1 MLEIS
6 GIKVEDRIVELHQ
19 MHDEI
24 IDYGDE
30 ALMMYWFEEAVPDG
44 ADETDFI
51 DIAMDEELWSG
62 AVAAYEFLCSAMR

>member
-6 GIKVEDRIVELHQ
+6 GIKVKTRVAELHH

-30 ALMMYWFEEAVPDG
+30 ELMMYWFEEAVPDG
-44 ADETDFI
+44 ADEADFVA
-51 DIAMDEELWSG
+51 IAMDEELWSG
-62 AVAAYEFLCSAMR
+62 AVAAYEFICSEME

>member
-6 GIKVEDRIVELHQ
+6 GIKVEDRIAELHQ

-44 ADETDFI
+44 ADEADFVA
-51 DIAMDEELWSG
+51 IAMDEELWSG
-62 AVAAYEFLCSAMR
+62 AVAAYEFLCSEME

>member
-6 GIKVEDRIVELHQ
+6 GIKVADRIAELHR

-30 ALMMYWFEEAVPDG
+30 ALMMYWFEEGVPDG
-44 ADETDFI
+44 ADETDFV
-51 DIAMDEELWSG
+51 DIAMDEDLWSY
-62 AVAAYEFLCSAMR
+62 AVAAYEFLCSEMR

>member
-6 GIKVEDRIVELHQ
+6 GIKVEDRIAELHQ

-44 ADETDFI
+44 ADEMDFV
-51 DIAMDEELWSG
+51 DIAMDEELWSV
-62 AVAAYEFLCSAMR
+62 AVAAYEFLCSEMR

>member
-6 GIKVEDRIVELHQ
+6 RIKVEDRITELHQ

-30 ALMMYWFEEAVPDG
+30 ALMMYWFEEGVPDG
-44 ADETDFI
+44 ADETDFV
-51 DIAMDEELWSG
+51 DIAMDEELWSE
-62 AVAAYEFLCSAMR
+62 AVAAYEFLCSEMR

>member
-6 GIKVEDRIVELHQ
+6 GIKIEDRITELHQ

-44 ADETDFI
+44 ADETDFV
-51 DIAMDEELWSG
+51 DIAMDEELWSV
-62 AVAAYEFLCSAMR
+62 AVAAYEFLRSEMR

>member
-6 GIKVEDRIVELHQ
+6 GIKVVDRITELHQ

-30 ALMMYWFEEAVPDG
+30 ELMMYWFEEAVPDG
-44 ADETDFI
+44 ADETDFV

-62 AVAAYEFLCSAMR
+62 AVATYEFLCSEMR

>member
-6 GIKVEDRIVELHQ
+6 GIKVADRITELHQ

-30 ALMMYWFEEAVPDG
+30 ALMMYWFEEGVPDG
-44 ADETDFI
+44 ADEMDFV

-62 AVAAYEFLCSAMR
+62 AVAAYEFLCLEMR

>member
-6 GIKVEDRIVELHQ
+6 GIKVEDRIAELHQ

-30 ALMMYWFEEAVPDG
+30 ELMMYWFEEAVPDG
-44 ADETDFI
+44 ADEMDFI
-51 DIAMDEELWSG
+51 DIAMDEELWSC
-62 AVAAYEFLCSAMR
+62 AVAAYEFLCSEMR

>member
-30 ALMMYWFEEAVPDG
+30 ALMMYWFEEGVPDG
-44 ADETDFI
+44 ADETDFV

-62 AVAAYEFLCSAMR
+62 AVAAYEFLRSEMR

>member
-6 GIKVEDRIVELHQ
+6 GIKVKTRVAELYH

-30 ALMMYWFEEAVPDG
+30 ELMMYWFEEAVPDG
-44 ADETDFI
+44 ADEADFVA
-51 DIAMDEELWSG
+51 IAMDEELWSG
-62 AVAAYEFLCSAMR
+62 AVAAYEFICSEMR

>member
-6 GIKVEDRIVELHQ
+6 GIKVEDRIAGLHQ

-44 ADETDFI
+44 ADEMDFV
-51 DIAMDEELWSG
+51 DIAMDEELWSV
-62 AVAAYEFLCSAMR
+62 AVAAYEFLCAEMR